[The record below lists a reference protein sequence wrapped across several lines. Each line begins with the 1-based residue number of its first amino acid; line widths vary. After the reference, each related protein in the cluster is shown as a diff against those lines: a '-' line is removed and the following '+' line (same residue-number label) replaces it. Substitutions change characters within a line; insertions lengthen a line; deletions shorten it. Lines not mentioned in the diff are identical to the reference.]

1 MLAPATAPPGART
14 CLRPVS
20 LPQAPSVPCRRPPTG
35 QLVCL
40 ALVSVHGQLR
50 RRRADKVRAVPGGG
64 PASLGLLR
72 AAEARSLPG
81 LQHSLLP
88 RCQEERRLLR
98 GPHPLVLPGAA
109 ARPVQPPLL
118 RPAVLPDVLL
128 VQPVNH
134 VGRFQGTKGTSSL
147 PAQPAGRPHR
157 AACEQDGSQ
166 DTKHHAGL
174 LDPTP
179 MHVCLRL
186 CVRVRERDLR
196 VRVALGCTD
205 TVWRGGAGPRDTGHT
220 GQQAALT
227 PRANPELRVL
237 VVEGRPGKKQ
247 LLPRT
252 PAGSHLE
259 APFWGGISSGL
270 RPQARPAPVA
280 ASLHRDRG
288 PGGGAG
294 LHPGGGPG
302 SGNGENA
309 APSQWCF
316 RPSQTHLLEERIFLC
331 AVFSF
336 SVICKRMFPV

>member
-1 MLAPATAPPGART
+1 M
-14 CLRPVS
+14 
-20 LPQAPSVPCRRPPTG
+20 
-35 QLVCL
+35 
-40 ALVSVHGQLR
+40 
-50 RRRADKVRAVPGGG
+50 ADQ
-64 PASLGLLR
+64 GLL
-72 AAEARSLPG
+72 AS
-81 LQHSLLP
+81 
-88 RCQEERRLLR
+88 RCLLR

-128 VQPVNH
+128 VQPVNQ

-227 PRANPELRVL
+227 PHANPELRVL

-316 RPSQTHLLEERIFLC
+316 RPSQTHLLEERIFIC